1 MTKMIDQIGGEAR
14 LRELVNHFYD
24 LVETEPEARRL
35 LELHMD
41 GHGLAHTREEQF
53 NFMSGFMGG
62 RQYYLEKHRHMNVR
76 EMHAHVPILVE
87 DAELWLRIMDRTL
100 TELGLMGPKV
110 DRLRKTLRKVALMLV
125 NDGNVPGAAHSAS
138 AST

>member
-1 MTKMIDQIGGEAR
+1 MTAMIDQIGGEDG
-14 LRELVNHFYD
+14 LRELVGHFYD
-24 LVETEPEARRL
+24 LVETESEAARL

-76 EMHAHVPILVE
+76 EIHAHVPIFEE
-87 DAELWLRIMDRTL
+87 DAELWLSVMDRTL
-100 TELGLMGPKV
+100 IDLGHMGPKV
-110 DRLRKTLRKVALMLV
+110 ERLRATLRKVALMLV
-125 NDGNVPGAAHSAS
+125 NDGKVPGA
-138 AST
+138 

>member
-1 MTKMIDQIGGEAR
+1 MTAMIDQIGGEDG
-14 LRELVNHFYD
+14 LRELVGHFYD
-24 LVETEPEARRL
+24 LVETAPEAARL

-76 EMHAHVPILVE
+76 EIHAHVPIIE
-87 DAELWLRIMDRTL
+87 NDAELWLSVMDRTL
-100 TELGLMGPKV
+100 TDLGHMGTKV
-110 DRLRKTLRKVALMLV
+110 ERLRATLRKVALMLV
-125 NDGNVPGAAHSAS
+125 NDGKVPGE
-138 AST
+138 

>member
-1 MTKMIDQIGGEAR
+1 MTAMIDQIGGEAG
-14 LRELVNHFYD
+14 LRKLVEHFYD
-24 LVETEPEARRL
+24 LIETEPEAAPL

-76 EMHAHVPILVE
+76 EIHAHVPIHE
-87 DAELWLRIMDRTL
+87 SDAELWLKMMDRTL
-100 TELGLMGPKV
+100 TELGHMGPKV
-110 DRLRKTLRKVALMLV
+110 DRLRVTLRKVALMLV
-125 NDGNVPGAAHSAS
+125 NDGKVPGE
-138 AST
+138 